1 MSRAVIGRR
10 GFAAALGT
18 SVLPLGARADD
29 SRADDFPQK
38 LVTLVVPF
46 VPGGSIDI
54 LARLVARH
62 AGIALGQTVVVD
74 NRGGAAGLI
83 GAASVAKSAPDGYTL
98 LMASAAQ
105 VTIPPWINHSLN
117 FDPPRDLAPIAHLA
131 DTPMVLIVAANSR
144 IRSVGDFVTE
154 VRAHRG
160 GLNYAST
167 GVGSISHL
175 VMETLKLAAD
185 IDVVHV
191 PYRGAAPALNDLQA
205 GQVQAMFASTASAAP
220 LVTSGKLRPLAVT
233 TPTRSALLPEV
244 PTMAAAGWPTA
255 EVVVWAG
262 VMAPANVS
270 RGVVRRLERAFVETV
285 LIPDVRDRLV
295 ALGTDPVGRGAEA
308 FGEVLEKDLALWQ
321 RVALASGVK
330 VE

>member
-1 MSRAVIGRR
+1 MSKAVIGRR

-29 SRADDFPQK
+29 FPQK
-38 LVTLVVPF
+38 PVTLVVPF
-46 VPGGSIDI
+46 AAGGSIDI

-83 GAASVAKSAPDGYTL
+83 GAASVAKSEPDGYTL

-105 VTIPPWINHSLN
+105 VTIPPWINRSLN

-144 IRSVGDFVTE
+144 MQSVGDFVTE
-154 VRAHRG
+154 ARAHRG
-160 GLNYAST
+160 GLNYGST

-205 GQVQAMFASTASAAP
+205 GQVQAMFTSTASAAP
-220 LVTSGKLRPLAVT
+220 R
-233 TPTRSALLPEV
+233 
-244 PTMAAAGWPTA
+244 
-255 EVVVWAG
+255 
-262 VMAPANVS
+262 
-270 RGVVRRLERAFVETV
+270 
-285 LIPDVRDRLV
+285 
-295 ALGTDPVGRGAEA
+295 
-308 FGEVLEKDLALWQ
+308 
-321 RVALASGVK
+321 
-330 VE
+330 